1 MKMEAKSFATEEGFA
16 PPQSRQI
23 NVNGIGYADRLR
35 QLDEANVVSLTSSMR
50 EVGLINPITLR
61 PQKGTGYWLIAGL
74 HRLEAA
80 KRLGW
85 QSIPAII
92 VETGDTESRLA
103 EIDENLM
110 RGELSAAERAIHIA
124 ARKELYEELHPE
136 TKHGKIGNGREKSRQ
151 LGDSTLEHVDRFTA
165 DTAERTGTSERA
177 IQRDA
182 SRGTKIAAIKK
193 VVGTS
198 LDKGE
203 ELDALAKLPKDK
215 QDELIDRAEKGEKVS
230 AKTEVKK
237 VARAEKEQALAEKT
251 ITKSLESETQLYG
264 VVYADP
270 PWRFETFSDNGMD
283 RSADNHYPTMSLT
296 EIAALKVPAADD
308 CVLFLWATVPMLPE
322 AITVMESWGFKY
334 KSHVVWL
341 KDRAG
346 TGYWFRNKHELLLV
360 GVKGDIPAPAPG
372 TQLPS
377 VIESPVGRHSEKP
390 VVFAAMI
397 EKHFPNLPKIELFCR
412 SPLPGWSALGNEAVS
427 A

>member
-23 NVNGIGYADRLR
+23 NVNGIGYSDRLR
-35 QLDEANVVSLTSSMR
+35 QLDEANVTSLTSSMR

-92 VETGDTESRLA
+92 VETGDTEARLA

-124 ARKELYEELHPE
+124 ERKKLYEAMHPE
-136 TKHGKIGNGREKSRQ
+136 TKKGQFNQHTAANRQ
-151 LGDSTLEHVDRFTA
+151 LGDKQNDRFTS
-165 DTAERTGTSERA
+165 DTAEKTGTSERA

-182 SRGTKIAAIKK
+182 SRGTKIEAIKK

-203 ELDALAKLPKDK
+203 ELDALAKLPKEK